1 MSIKEFQQRLEK
13 ISPRLHLNTFE
24 DTGEPSTIILEG
36 KDGEDWVVYH
46 FKGRLFTSR
55 NILILT
61 NTICPQDF
69 DKLQLLINEYWDSFF
84 SCERNQQCI
93 AQRNLGSFPAGKKTK
108 SLLNSKE
115 MPSTNDKERVL
126 LGIASDA
133 ISVLKEM
140 RAQK

>member
-36 KDGEDWVVYH
+36 KADEDWEVYH
-46 FKGRLFTSR
+46 LKRRLFTSS
-55 NILILT
+55 NISILT
-61 NTICPQDF
+61 CTISAQDF
-69 DKLQLLINEYWDSFF
+69 DKLQLLINEYWDSFN
-84 SCERNQQCI
+84 R
-93 AQRNLGSFPAGKKTK
+93 LGKTF
-108 SLLNSKE
+108 
-115 MPSTNDKERVL
+115 DKEGVL

-133 ISVLKEM
+133 ISALKEM